1 MIPSGGVFDAI
12 CEGLKHPI
20 GKCKN
25 SQQSRDDRANNSDS
39 GSGSVVGIVFLVIFA
54 LLIFMVIIMIFY
66 KRWMRQEISKDIQLQ
81 VNTTISQYFA
91 LREERKV

>member
-1 MIPSGGVFDAI
+1 MPSDGVFDAI
-12 CEGLKHPI
+12 CEGLKHPLAQ
-20 GKCKN
+20 CRN
-25 SQQSRDDRANNSDS
+25 SQEFEDNKNQKSEG
-39 GSGSVVGIVFLVIFA
+39 GSGSIVGVVFLVIFA